1 MQTKTSPLNTT
12 DPHNGIRRPA
22 GPDADRPGPV
32 NVGEHSPLQTPER
45 PGERVTTAQDTAMNH
60 RK

>member
-1 MQTKTSPLNTT
+1 MNTKSAPLNST
-12 DPHNGIRRPA
+12 DASNGIRRPA

-32 NVGEHSPLQTPER
+32 EVGEHSPERTPER
-45 PGERVTTAQDTAMNH
+45 TGERVTTAQDTAMNH

>member
-1 MQTKTSPLNTT
+1 MNTQSSPLNTI

-32 NVGEHSPLQTPER
+32 NVGEHSPLRTPER